1 MEEFP
6 IRINKYLSQKGIS
19 TRKEADKLIEMG
31 KVLINNKKASLGDKV
46 DKDDKVE
53 ILDYKKT
60 KLVYMAYNKPEGI
73 VTVNPQYG
81 DKSIQDDK
89 NLPLKLF
96 PVGRLDKD
104 SHGLVILT
112 NDGRIT
118 DRLLNPKYEHQ
129 KEYIVELD
137 RPHSKA
143 FLKHMEEGVLIDDYK
158 TKPTKIKKINDKK
171 FSITLTE
178 GKNRQIRKMSDRLGY
193 TVKNLQRIR
202 IQNINLGKLKK
213 STFRTIEGEEKEKFL
228 KSIGL

>member
-6 IRINKYLSQKGIS
+6 IRINKYLSQKGIA

-31 KVLINNKKASLGDKV
+31 KVLINNKKASLGDKIN
-46 DKDDKVE
+46 KDDNVE

-60 KLVYMAYNKPEGI
+60 KFVYLAYNKPEGI

-81 DKSIQDDK
+81 DKSILDDK
-89 NLPLKLF
+89 SLSQKLF

-129 KEYIVELD
+129 KEYVVELD
-137 RPHSKA
+137 KPYSKA
-143 FLKHMEEGVLIDDYK
+143 FLKHMEEGVLIEDYR

-178 GKNRQIRKMSDRLGY
+178 GKNRQIRKMADRLGY

-202 IQNINLGKLKK
+202 IQNIILGKLKK
-213 STFRTIEGEEKEKFL
+213 GTFRSIEGEEKEKFL